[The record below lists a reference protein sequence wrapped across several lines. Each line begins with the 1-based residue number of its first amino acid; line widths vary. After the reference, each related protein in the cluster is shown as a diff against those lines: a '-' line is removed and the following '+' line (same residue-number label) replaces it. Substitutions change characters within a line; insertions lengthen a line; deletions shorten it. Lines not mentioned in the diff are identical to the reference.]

1 MSSDQVKNKKAKLT
15 LVAIIVVSVLPIA
28 AAYFMFFT
36 GIGVPD
42 HTVNKGLLL
51 PKAIPLEEIVD
62 TEFSNELNQNK
73 KWRLL
78 LPVPAQCTEQ
88 CQKNLYTTR
97 QVHIRLGE
105 KGLRLERIAANLNG
119 IEGEAYLASIQSEH
133 PKLKTFTVDKQIWND
148 WVKQSGLALDMQQEH
163 YYFLVDQQ
171 SFAMMAYT
179 NKQHGND
186 LLKDIKRA
194 LKHSIDYQ

>member
-1 MSSDQVKNKKAKLT
+1 MSSDQAKNKKAKLT

-42 HTVNKGLLL
+42 HTVNKGQLL
-51 PKAIPLEEIVD
+51 PKAIPLEEIVEA
-62 TEFSNELNQNK
+62 EFYNELNQSK

-78 LPVPAQCTEQ
+78 VPIPKQCADQ

-119 IEGEAYLASIQSEH
+119 AEGESYLESIRSEH
-133 PKLKTFTVDKQIWND
+133 PKLKTFTVDKQSWNR
-148 WVKQSGLALDMQQEH
+148 WVEQTGLTLNMQQEH
-163 YYFLVDQQ
+163 YYFLVDQE